1 MKFGS
6 GIPALPISVNI
17 FVSSVPSITRAYP
30 STTLAHPNSSASTQ
44 FWVTLSQ
51 SGSPFVMIFSVA
63 NRCRIFLNKQSWW
76 FGNKHQKGNT
86 LNCVKDGSCN
96 GFRGVYFTKNEGR
109 FWSRLLKRYVFC
121 DHLSFKVLDAVWF
134 HHIETFFFIIFLT
147 SKGQIRTRIILNIL
161 IHGSDVVW
169 LLT

>member
-30 STTLAHPNSSASTQ
+30 STTLAHPNSSGSTQ

-51 SGSPFVMIFSVA
+51 SGSPFVTIFSVA

-76 FGNKHQKGNT
+76 HGNKHQKGNT
-86 LNCVKDGSCN
+86 QSCVKDGSCN
-96 GFRGVYFTKNEGR
+96 GFRGVYFTKNEGK
-109 FWSRLLKRYVFC
+109 FWSRLLKRYVFAAIWV
-121 DHLSFKVLDAVWF
+121 FKVLDVVLF
-134 HHIETFFFIIFLT
+134 HHIETYFFIIFLM
-147 SKGQIRTRIILNIL
+147 SKGQIGTPIIFKY
-161 IHGSDVVW
+161 SDSRFWRSV
-169 LLT
+169 